1 MVSTS
6 GSLLLSFRISAY
18 YEIKV
23 LLTLFQIFHKKD
35 PNLKV
40 RLFIFGKG
48 YINLVNNC
56 FCLLSRVILKLG

>member
-6 GSLLLSFRISAY
+6 GPLLLAFRIRAH

-23 LLTLFQIFHKKD
+23 LLTLFQIFHKD
-35 PNLKV
+35 LPNVMV

-48 YINLVNNC
+48 QINLVNNC
-56 FCLLSRVILKLG
+56 FNLLSRVILNLG